1 MQTAL
6 ITTTKIYLNKEVVM
20 AFQFNINRDDLLR
33 GISGQQNI
41 TSKKGTL
48 AILSNVLLEVV
59 EEQIV
64 LTGTDLEIGLKQR
77 IPAEV
82 LASGVLT
89 LPSKKLFEITRESG
103 STVLSFKELENQ
115 WVEITA
121 GPSVYRLAGM
131 VADEF
136 PQFPDYKEEDMV
148 VMESG
153 IMIDLV
159 EKTIFSIAQDKENM
173 FTLTAAMLQKVNV
186 DDQIFLKMITS
197 DGHRLTI
204 MNKEVDA
211 SIDTLAFQPTT
222 LIPRRGVQEI
232 RKFCE
237 NRHTFSFG
245 LEEKQAVL
253 KSDDSLLI
261 IRLMEGDFPDFQGLL
276 NILSKDN
283 SIQINRIRFLESL
296 KRISLFTE
304 ELFHA
309 IKMDVSENKIVL
321 TSQNAD
327 YGSAK
332 DEFEVIYAGEPLSL
346 GFNCRY
352 FIETLQVMEGKIITA
367 SINNQES
374 PCMITSDDDP
384 GFLSV
389 IMPMKL

>member
-1 MQTAL
+1 
-6 ITTTKIYLNKEVVM
+6 M
-20 AFQFNINRDDLLR
+20 AFQFNIHRDDLLR
-33 GISGQQNI
+33 AIGAQQNI

-48 AILSNVLLEVV
+48 AILSNVLLEV
-59 EEQIV
+59 EQEKIII
-64 LTGTDLEIGLKQR
+64 TGTDLEIGLKQSV
-77 IPAEV
+77 PAEV
-82 LASGVLT
+82 MTTGILT
-89 LPSKKLFEITRESG
+89 LPAKKLFEITRESG
-103 STVLSFKELENQ
+103 SPVLSFQELDNH

-131 VADEF
+131 IADEF
-136 PQFPDYKEEDMV
+136 PQFPDYNEESMISMPSSVMV
-148 VMESG
+148 
-153 IMIDLV
+153 DLV

-173 FTLTAAMLQKVNV
+173 FTLTAAMLQKVKSEDKV
-186 DDQIFLKMITS
+186 ILKMVTS

-211 SIDTLAFQPTT
+211 SLDALALDSTT

-237 NRHTFSFG
+237 NRDTFAIG
-245 LEEKQAVL
+245 IEEKQAVL
-253 KSDDSLLI
+253 KSEDSLLI

-276 NILSKDN
+276 NILSKEN
-283 SIQINRIRFLESL
+283 SIFIDRSRFLESL

-304 ELFHA
+304 DLFHA

-332 DEFEVIYAGEPLSL
+332 DEFEVNYTGEPLSL

-352 FIETLQVMEGKIITA
+352 FIDTLQVMEGKTITA

-374 PCMITSDDDP
+374 PCMITSEEDE